1 MRSRSNSE
9 SPAESRRRP
18 NSKMVLDV
26 ALKIPL
32 HGPAVSVGSQA
43 VSGTLGTGSSSGDG
57 MCNDNDND
65 EGSDDGRG
73 LHLKVTHP
81 FVEGGDVGLRL
92 VHVLDGSDLDLNLDL
107 DLDPDLNLG
116 HGHDCAAIL
125 HWNVTTLGQSY
136 IDEIKLFCLSGI

>member
-9 SPAESRRRP
+9 SPAPADP
-18 NSKMVLDV
+18 NIKMVVDV

-43 VSGTLGTGSSSGDG
+43 VSGALGTASNSGDG

-65 EGSDDGRG
+65 AGSDDGRG
-73 LHLKVTHP
+73 LHIKVAHP
-81 FVEGGDVGLRL
+81 SIEGGDVGLRL
-92 VHVLDGSDLDLNLDL
+92 VHVLDGSDLDLDLDL
-107 DLDPDLNLG
+107 NLDPDLDTG
-116 HGHDCAAIL
+116 HGQDCAAIL
-125 HWNVTTLGQSY
+125 HWNVTALGQSY

>member
-1 MRSRSNSE
+1 
-9 SPAESRRRP
+9 
-18 NSKMVLDV
+18 MVADV
-26 ALKIPL
+26 NARLVAPLRTPL
-32 HGPAVSVGSQA
+32 HGAASGS
-43 VSGTLGTGSSSGDG
+43 VSGALGTASSSGDG

-65 EGSDDGRG
+65 EGNDDGRG
-73 LHLKVTHP
+73 LYLKVAHP
-81 FVEGGDVGLRL
+81 SIEGGDVGLRL

-107 DLDPDLNLG
+107 NLNPGHGHGHG